1 LLTIQ
6 SSHKGSTLSN
16 FSLNEPIVIFVS
28 ILVVIEMTSAN
39 THEIVSHKRREKH
52 IP

>member
-1 LLTIQ
+1 MG
-6 SSHKGSTLSN
+6 HKGSTLSN
-16 FSLNEPIVIFVS
+16 FSFNEPIVIFVS
-28 ILVVIEMTSAN
+28 ILVIIETTSTK